1 MAIIRLME
9 ESQATGRVKDLFE
22 EIKSTLEV
30 PFVPE
35 LFRALA
41 ARPEQLEA
49 VWAQVKGLFGSGS
62 LDVKTKVLAALAVAA
77 AQRSPYFVA
86 IYAVALKRLG
96 ATDAEIAELL
106 EIASLATG
114 LNTLAAG
121 LGLEPEL

>member
-9 ESQATGRVKDLFE
+9 ESQATGRVKGLFE
-22 EIKSTLEV
+22 EIKKTLEI

-49 VWAQVKGLFGSGS
+49 VWIQVKGLFGSGS
-62 LDVKTKVLAALAVAA
+62 LDVKTKVLAA
-77 AQRSPYFVA
+77 
-86 IYAVALKRLG
+86 
-96 ATDAEIAELL
+96 
-106 EIASLATG
+106 G
-114 LNTLAAG
+114 LNTLATG